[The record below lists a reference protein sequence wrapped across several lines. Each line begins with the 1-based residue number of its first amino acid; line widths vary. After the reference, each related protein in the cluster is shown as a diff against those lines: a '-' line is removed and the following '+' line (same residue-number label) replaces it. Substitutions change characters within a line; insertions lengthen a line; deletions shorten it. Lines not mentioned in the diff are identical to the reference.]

1 MLKIDFAFLDS
12 GTGGIPYMIS
22 LHEKLPDSTFLY
34 LGDTAHFPYGEK
46 SYEEVVSC
54 AEEAIRK
61 IIKLWNP
68 RAIVIACNTISVTA
82 LTALRKKFPDRPIIG
97 TVPAIKLGAKVT
109 KNKKIG
115 LLATNATVNHPY
127 CKKLVSDFASDC
139 EVFTLGAPEL
149 VDFIEHRFFNA
160 TEKERQEAIKDAMDF
175 FKEKGCDTIILGCTH
190 FTHIAD
196 DFKKAA
202 GNEIKIIDSREGVS
216 NQAAL
221 KLMTEGKEF
230 FHEQSHE
237 QNEKNLSFFVTSAT
251 PEQAREYA
259 LMCDRLNIPWGGV
272 I

>member
-1 MLKIDFAFLDS
+1 MDKVDFAFLDS

-22 LHEKLPDSTFLY
+22 LHEKLPASTFVY
-34 LGDTAHFPYGEK
+34 LGDTIHFPYGEK

-54 AEEAIRK
+54 AEDAIKK
-61 IIKLWNP
+61 IIALWNP
-68 RAIVIACNTISVTA
+68 RTIVIACNTISVTA
-82 LTALRKKFPDRPIIG
+82 LAALRKKFPDRPIIG

-127 CKKLVSDFASDC
+127 CKKLISDFAADC
-139 EVFTLGAPEL
+139 DVFMRGDPEL
-149 VDFIEHRFFNA
+149 VSFIEHRYFTSSA
-160 TEKERQEAIKDAMDF
+160 EEKKAAIKGALDF
-175 FKEKGCDTIILGCTH
+175 FTEKGCDTIILGCTH

-202 GNEIKIIDSREGVS
+202 GEHINIIDSREGVS

-221 KLMTEGKEF
+221 KLKTESAKSEPHTPF
-230 FHEQSHE
+230 PAD
-237 QNEKNLSFFVTSAT
+237 KNLSFFVTHAT
-251 PEQAREYA
+251 AEEVQEYELLCAR
-259 LMCDRLNIPWGGV
+259 LSIPWGGV